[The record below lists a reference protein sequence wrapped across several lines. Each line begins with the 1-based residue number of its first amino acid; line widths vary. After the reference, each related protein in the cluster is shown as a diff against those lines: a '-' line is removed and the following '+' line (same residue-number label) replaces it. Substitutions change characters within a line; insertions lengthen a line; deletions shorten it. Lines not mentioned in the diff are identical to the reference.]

1 MSLRESVSKAVGT
14 IVALEGIQLPRSR
27 RLDTGWERSERESR
41 PRRVAAGTEGEERC
55 LNYTLWDLG
64 KGAGRIQVHA
74 KA

>member
-1 MSLRESVSKAVGT
+1 MSLRESLSRAIGT
-14 IVALEGIQLPRSR
+14 DIALEGIQPPRSR
-27 RLDTGWERSERESR
+27 RLDMGWERSERESR
-41 PRRVAAGTEGEERC
+41 PRTVAAGTEGEERC